1 MAAKI
6 EHALSCIYI
15 YLLHWYFNKI
25 SVYALINMPYTPY
38 MD

>member
-6 EHALSCIYI
+6 EHTYIYI
-15 YLLHWYFNKI
+15 YCIGTSNKI